1 MTTILKC
8 LEDIAECC
16 KAPGNNS
23 QILVSST
30 SSVHWSHPG
39 SCSWSL
45 PRGVGGMGLV
55 WWSRGRGKAGNLY
68 ISGFQ
73 PRMILSLRHLAM
85 PRSIFNSDNLGWGC
99 CWHLWVEAGMLL
111 NKAQNSL
118 HNEEFP
124 SPKYQ

>member
-1 MTTILKC
+1 MGS
-8 LEDIAECC
+8 
-16 KAPGNNS
+16 GNTS

-39 SCSWSL
+39 SRSWSL
-45 PRGVGGMGLV
+45 PRGVGGIGAACV
-55 WWSRGRGKAGNLY
+55 AVQGEGKAGNLY

-73 PRMILSLRHLAM
+73 PRVILPLRHLAM
-85 PRSIFNSDNLGWGC
+85 PGSVFNSDNLGWGC

-124 SPKYQ
+124 SPKCQ